1 LYSFSAM
8 RKYATRFEPVQPSL
22 LGRANYS
29 SAHTRVCVN
38 ESGTS

>member
-1 LYSFSAM
+1 VFSFSAM

-29 SAHTRVCVN
+29 SAHT
-38 ESGTS
+38 